1 MKLFKR
7 IKNSLSRLRGNRNS
21 NIAGFTMIEIAIA
34 LAVIAIAL
42 VAIIGVLPS
51 GFNIQRDNRIDSL
64 IYNDARFFTE
74 AIRTGAKGINGLE
87 EYVDVLNGKPASGL
101 TAREIIGVLSIPN
114 QTNTAI
120 VRSIAGT
127 PAEMAPQTKDM
138 AFKYQLS
145 CTLTSFRYGNTYPSA
160 LETNLYELTL
170 KFNYPVRGDNSVVI
184 RSATE
189 RIFRTMIEGRL
200 YTETNSNGDTLY
212 FFER

>member
-7 IKNSLSRLRGNRNS
+7 IKNSSIRLRSNRDGDVR
-21 NIAGFTMIEIAIA
+21 GFTMIEIAIS

-51 GFNIQRDNRIDSL
+51 GFNAQRDNRIDSL
-64 IYNDARFFTE
+64 IYNDSRFFIE
-74 AIRTGAKGINGLE
+74 AIKSGAKEVLGLDQF
-87 EYVDVLNGKPASGL
+87 VDRVNGKPVTGM
-101 TAREIIGVLSIPN
+101 TPRDIIGILCIPN
-114 QTNTAI
+114 QTNVAI
-120 VRSIAGT
+120 VRSIAGR
-127 PAEMAPQTKDM
+127 PSEMTPQTKDL
-138 AFKYQLS
+138 AFRYQLS
-145 CTLTSFRYGNTYPSA
+145 CSLMSFRYGTVYASS

-170 KFNYPVRGDNSVVI
+170 KFNYPVRGDDSVVI

-200 YTETNSNGDTLY
+200 YTETNTSGDILY

>member
-1 MKLFKR
+1 MKLVNR
-7 IKNSLSRLRGNRNS
+7 ITNSSIRLNS
-21 NIAGFTMIEIAIA
+21 NRGGNVAGFTMIEIAIA

-64 IYNDARFFTE
+64 IYNDSRYFIE
-74 AIRTGAKGINGLE
+74 AIKSGAKGVNELDQF
-87 EYVDVLNGKPASGL
+87 VDVLNGKPAAGL
-101 TAREIIGVLSIPN
+101 TPRDIIGILSIPN
-114 QTNTAI
+114 QTNVAI

-127 PAEMAPQTKDM
+127 PSEMTPQTKDL
-138 AFKYQLS
+138 AFRYQLS
-145 CTLTSFRYGNTYPSA
+145 CSLMSFRYGTVYASS

-200 YTETNSNGDTLY
+200 YTETNAGGEILY